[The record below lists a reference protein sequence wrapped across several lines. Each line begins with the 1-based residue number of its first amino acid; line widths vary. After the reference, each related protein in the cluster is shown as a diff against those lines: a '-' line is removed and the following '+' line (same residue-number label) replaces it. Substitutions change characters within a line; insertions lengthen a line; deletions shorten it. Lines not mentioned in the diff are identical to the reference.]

1 MGMRQPTVAV
11 TKKFTFFTM
20 LLASHGYSV
29 TVHGRSVTVTFKIT
43 YVTLCDNE
51 LRAF

>member
-11 TKKFTFFTM
+11 TKKFKFFIM
-20 LLASHGYSV
+20 PLASHGYNI

-43 YVTLCDNE
+43 YVTM
-51 LRAF
+51 